1 MYEDQ
6 MNPAFAGMKADA
18 GFDRVESYPVAADG
32 LVYGVVVGR
41 DANGKAVAGKGAA
54 AMGISVHSHVPLEP
68 LKQGDAVSVM
78 TRGLIWARVADGKT
92 VAGYEAVK
100 FNAKGEL
107 DNTATDTLKN
117 AVVRSVRTVD
127 GKTLALVE
135 LHAPTA

>member
-6 MNPAFAGMKADA
+6 MNPAFAGMKADS

-32 LVYGVVVGR
+32 LVVGR
-41 DANGKAVAGKGAA
+41 DANGKAVAGKGTAA
-54 AMGISVHSHVPLEP
+54 VGISVHSHVPLEP

>member
-1 MYEDQ
+1 MYENQ

-18 GFDRVESYPVAADG
+18 GFDRVETYPVAADG

-41 DANGKAVAGKGAA
+41 DASGKAVAGKGTAA
-54 AMGISVHSHVPLEP
+54 VGITVHSHATIEP
-68 LKQGDAVSVM
+68 MKQGDAVSVM
-78 TRGLIWARVADGKT
+78 TRGLVWARVADGKT

-117 AVVRSVRTVD
+117 AVVRSVRAAN

-135 LHAPTA
+135 LHAPTP